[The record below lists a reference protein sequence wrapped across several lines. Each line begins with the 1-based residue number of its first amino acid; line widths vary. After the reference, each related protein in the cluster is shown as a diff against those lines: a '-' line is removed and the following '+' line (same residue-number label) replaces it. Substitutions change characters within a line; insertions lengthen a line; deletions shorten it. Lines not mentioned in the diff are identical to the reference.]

1 MTSLTFYHLANSRS
15 QRVLWLLEELELQYQ
30 LEICKVDQNNTVYQ
44 KLKTL
49 SSNPKF
55 PLVRIQFS
63 QTQENI
69 FLSETS
75 AIADYLTHKFQKLG
89 LNNLGNEEQIDFL
102 YWKNFAESSFMPN
115 MALKQIFAQIV
126 NKTPFIAKPISMLF
140 KYGFDKGFL
149 NHALEMQM
157 NEIEVQLVN
166 RRWIAGSVFTV
177 ADIILWFPL
186 RACIETSPKFQTYPN
201 IQRYLQ
207 DLESRPAFQIAL
219 KKGQWSESVFQQYW
233 NI

>member
-1 MTSLTFYHLANSRS
+1 MTSFTLYHLANSRS
-15 QRVLWLLEELELQYQ
+15 QRILWLLEELELQYQ
-30 LEICKVDQNNTVYQ
+30 LEICKVDQNSTTYQ
-44 KLKTL
+44 KLKML
-49 SSNPKF
+49 YPNPKF
-55 PLVRIQFS
+55 PLLHIQCS
-63 QTQENI
+63 QAQENI

-75 AIADYLTHKFQKLG
+75 AIADYLSQKFQKLA
-89 LNNLGNEEQIDFL
+89 LSNLKDTEQVDFL

-115 MALKQIFAQIV
+115 MALKQIFTQIV
-126 NKTPFIAKPISMLF
+126 NKMPFIAKPISMLF

-157 NEIEVQLVN
+157 NEVEVQLVN

-201 IQRYLQ
+201 IQRYLY

>member
-1 MTSLTFYHLANSRS
+1 MTSFTLYHLANSRS
-15 QRVLWLLEELELQYQ
+15 QRILWLLEELELQYQ
-30 LEICKVDQNNTVYQ
+30 LEICKVDQNNTTYQ

-55 PLVRIQFS
+55 PLLHIQCS
-63 QTQENI
+63 QTQEY
-69 FLSETS
+69 FLSETT
-75 AIADYLTHKFQKLG
+75 AIADYLSQNFQKLG

-126 NKTPFIAKPISMLF
+126 DQTPLIAKPISMLF

-157 NEIEVQLVN
+157 NEVEVQLVN

-186 RACIETSPKFQTYPN
+186 RACIETSLKFQTYPN

>member
-1 MTSLTFYHLANSRS
+1 M
-15 QRVLWLLEELELQYQ
+15 
-30 LEICKVDQNNTVYQ
+30 
-44 KLKTL
+44 
-49 SSNPKF
+49 
-55 PLVRIQFS
+55 
-63 QTQENI
+63 
-69 FLSETS
+69 
-75 AIADYLTHKFQKLG
+75 THKFQKLG

-126 NKTPFIAKPISMLF
+126 NQTPLIAKPISMLF

-149 NHALEMQM
+149 NHALEIQM
-157 NEIEVQLVN
+157 NEVEVQLVN